1 MSTSKTITRLVAC
14 HGSIQ
19 LVTVLSVLGYREKK
33 QQELNVNYENYLVI
47 TPLWACQEQNDEF
60 ADVIEKMA
68 KSICSWE
75 KIVYVN
81 YELQNQLIAKTLN
94 SSGLSETSSLVHEL
108 LGVKSPDELY
118 LSREWMFINQLLM
131 NIYESAEKICYGD
144 GIGIYC
150 PQSAFPPPSSP
161 KSSHTYLKNMYA
173 SLKEKIKVLFP
184 KYKSIKERLTPFFP
198 PKTLLRE
205 KEFDV
210 GYFSIPYAFNEVPP
224 MKTVILDRTVFLN
237 TLQSLRE
244 TLDSLIDINYLNGL
258 RTIIQDVPT
267 SILLTSNFSEAVG
280 RMSMENEVAAYREFL
295 EAEVVPAN
303 SILLIKPHPRDSKL
317 KILKLKSVLSDLYA
331 DIFLLSEESLFY
343 LPFELFFMEVFLNP
357 DGAKVK
363 CPKIFTF
370 SSACLT
376 LEFLFNAQ
384 CTVGFGSNI
393 VEKFFYQD
401 QVFSRLKHEADL
413 ISTIREIRHLNDA
426 LIFSG
431 R

>member
-19 LVTVLSVLGYREKK
+19 LVTVLSVLSYREKE
-33 QQELNVNYENYLVI
+33 QQELNVNYKNYLVI

-75 KIVYVN
+75 KIVYIS
-81 YELQNQLIAKTLN
+81 YELQNQLIAKNLN

-118 LSREWMFINQLLM
+118 LSREWMFVNQLLM
-131 NIYESAEKICYGD
+131 NIYEYAEKICYGD

-150 PQSAFPPPSSP
+150 PQSAFPPPSFP
-161 KSSHTYLKNMYA
+161 KSSRTYLKSMYA
-173 SLKEKIKVLFP
+173 LLKEKIKLLFP
-184 KYKSIKERLTPFFP
+184 TYKSIKARLTLLFP
-198 PKTLLRE
+198 PKKLLGE
-205 KEFDV
+205 KEFDI

-224 MKTVILDRTVFLN
+224 MKTVILDKAVFLN
-237 TLQSLRE
+237 TLQRLRE
-244 TLDSLIDINYLNGL
+244 TPGNLIDTNYLKDL
-258 RTIIQDVPT
+258 RTIVKDVPI

-280 RMSMENEVAAYREFL
+280 RMSMENEIAAYREFL

-331 DIFLLSEESLFY
+331 DIFLLSEDSLFY
-343 LPFELFFMEVFLNP
+343 LPFELFFMELFLNP

-376 LEFLFNAQ
+376 LEFLFNVQ

-393 VEKFFYQD
+393 VERFFYQD

-413 ISTIREIRHLNDA
+413 LSTIREIRHLNDA